1 MNPENAA
8 TDQVV
13 RMTLAIIETA
23 ARLMASGA
31 VNLAT
36 LLIAATKNKA
46 QISDLNSVYN
56 LIENGKQLASCPLE
70 AELQDRFTE
79 RAKEEKLTFSTIR
92 EPNKPDTIEIVFAED
107 DVAKVNKI
115 RESIG
120 ATAKVESSK
129 KAAAG
134 PSVSES
140 QKNANSI
147 TPKAQSTTT
156 MTKSLEQQ
164 AEIMLN
170 RLSVIRSHL
179 DNGVPADEC
188 HKALLKVRDEVEALL
203 IEAQTREKTGEKDS
217 KQQNAQRAD
226 GKSQTRSEGK
236 GGKKSIRDRIAAA
249 KERMAHQPQHL
260 RKPQHTKSGPSL

>member
-1 MNPENAA
+1 
-8 TDQVV
+8 
-13 RMTLAIIETA
+13 
-23 ARLMASGA
+23 MANGA
-31 VNLAT
+31 VHLAA
-36 LLIAATKNKA
+36 LLIAVTKNDA
-46 QISDLNSVYN
+46 QLSDLNSVYN

-70 AELQDRFTE
+70 AELQDRFTD

-92 EPNKPDTIEIVFAED
+92 DPNKPDTIEIVFAED

-120 ATAKVESSK
+120 ATAKVEPSK
-129 KAAAG
+129 KAPAG
-134 PSVSES
+134 PSASEP
-140 QKNANSI
+140 QNYANSI
-147 TPKAQSTTT
+147 NPKAQSTTT
-156 MTKSLEQQ
+156 TCKSLEQQ

-170 RLSVIRSHL
+170 RLSAIRSNL
-179 DNGVPADEC
+179 DNGVSADEC
-188 HKALLKVRDEVEALL
+188 YKAVLQVQDELEALL
-203 IEAQTREKTGEKDS
+203 ISAQTRERTGEKDS

-236 GGKKSIRDRIAAA
+236 GGKRSIRDRIAAA

>member
-1 MNPENAA
+1 
-8 TDQVV
+8 
-13 RMTLAIIETA
+13 
-23 ARLMASGA
+23 MASGA

-70 AELQDRFTE
+70 AKLQDRFTE

-120 ATAKVESSK
+120 ATAEVETSK
-129 KAAAG
+129 KTVVG
-134 PSVSES
+134 PSFSES
-140 QKNANSI
+140 QTNANSI
-147 TPKAQSTTT
+147 KTKAQSTTT

-170 RLSVIRSHL
+170 RLSVIRSHM

-188 HKALLKVRDEVEALL
+188 RNALLQVRDEIEALL
-203 IEAQTREKTGEKDS
+203 ISAQTRERTGEKDS
-217 KQQNAQRAD
+217 KRQNAQRADGKSQTRERTGEKDSKRQNAQRAD

-236 GGKKSIRDRIAAA
+236 GGKKSIRDRIAVA

>member
-1 MNPENAA
+1 
-8 TDQVV
+8 
-13 RMTLAIIETA
+13 
-23 ARLMASGA
+23 MANGA
-31 VNLAT
+31 VHLAT
-36 LLIAATKNKA
+36 LLIAVTKNKA
-46 QISDLNSVYN
+46 QISNLNSVYN
-56 LIENGKQLASCPLE
+56 LLENGKQLASFPLE

-92 EPNKPDTIEIVFAED
+92 DPEHPDTIEVVFAED

-120 ATAKVESSK
+120 ATAEVETSK
-129 KAAAG
+129 KTVAG
-134 PSVSES
+134 PSFSES
-140 QKNANSI
+140 QTNANSI
-147 TPKAQSTTT
+147 KTKAQSTMTT
-156 MTKSLEQQ
+156 TKSLEQQ

-170 RLSVIRSHL
+170 RLGVIRSNL

-188 HKALLKVRDEVEALL
+188 HRALLKVRDEVEALL

-226 GKSQTRSEGK
+226 GKSQTRNEDK

>member
-120 ATAKVESSK
+120 ATAKVGSSK
-129 KAAAG
+129 K
-134 PSVSES
+134 SC
-140 QKNANSI
+140 
-147 TPKAQSTTT
+147 
-156 MTKSLEQQ
+156 
-164 AEIMLN
+164 
-170 RLSVIRSHL
+170 RR
-179 DNGVPADEC
+179 
-188 HKALLKVRDEVEALL
+188 
-203 IEAQTREKTGEKDS
+203 
-217 KQQNAQRAD
+217 
-226 GKSQTRSEGK
+226 
-236 GGKKSIRDRIAAA
+236 SIRPASR
-249 KERMAHQPQHL
+249 
-260 RKPQHTKSGPSL
+260 RKTSIR